1 MIYFAGILVIGG
13 TGAGGAQTSVE
24 FWSPNVT
31 CTLKNYP
38 RGLAGGPTVN
48 LVSETLIGCYL
59 NYCDIFQNGSWQINW
74 KHTNAERMG
83 HSSVLLEED
92 SDGDVYIILLGGSS
106 SNSTE
111 VILVDETPPYIGPL
125 SIRHGQGHCT
135 IMLSDERMVITGG
148 SGTEKFVTQYEDYG
162 SGHEISLSPM
172 GKERTYHACGVY
184 YFDYVNS
191 TVPVSKWLSKT
202 YKARHL

>member
-13 TGAGGAQTSVE
+13 TGAGGAETSVE

-83 HSSVLLEED
+83 HSSVSFED
-92 SDGDVYIILLGGSS
+92 SDGGAILLLGGSS

-111 VILVDETPPYIGPL
+111 VIRVDETPPYLRPL

-135 IMLSDERMVITGG
+135 IMLSDGRMVITGG

-162 SGHEISLSPM
+162 SGHEISLNPM